1 MVTHAQRVIVVTDG
15 SKIGRLALAQVA
27 TIDQVDLLVTDTSA
41 DPEALAEIRAAGVEV
56 RVVDAG

>member
-1 MVTHAQRVIVVTDG
+1 VIVVADG

-27 TIDQVDLLVTDTSA
+27 TIDQVDLLVTDASA
-41 DPEALAEIRAAGVEV
+41 DPDALAEIRAAGVEV